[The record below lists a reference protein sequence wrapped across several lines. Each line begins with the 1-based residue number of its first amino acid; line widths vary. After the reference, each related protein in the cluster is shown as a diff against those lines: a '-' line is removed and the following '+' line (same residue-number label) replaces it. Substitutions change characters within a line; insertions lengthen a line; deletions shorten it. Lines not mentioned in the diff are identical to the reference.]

1 MSLPANFDDYRA
13 LARSR
18 LPRVLFDYIDG
29 GAGDESAMHAS
40 VNSVR
45 TVELPQRVLRDVSSI
60 SLRTELFGQTLD
72 MPVVLG
78 PVGMAGMFARRGE
91 LQAHKAALSAGVTSC
106 LSTLSVCSIEEVSE
120 HSEAAPW
127 FQLYMI
133 KDRGYM
139 RNLLQRAQVAGCT
152 TLVFTVD
159 VSVPGIRYRDIRA
172 GRAGQLSFWGNIRR
186 AFDGVSHPAWLWDV
200 MAVGRPHDF
209 GNIAAALPQG
219 RSSSD
224 YFSWVRQSF
233 DASVTWSDIDWIRQH
248 WRGSI
253 VLKGILHAEDA
264 KLAAAAGVNGIVVS
278 NHGGRQLAAAT
289 PPIKALPGVVE
300 AVEGKCKVLMDGG
313 VRGGLDVL
321 RCLAQGADGVMLG
334 RAWAMALAARGESG
348 VAHMLKIIRDELS
361 VSMALAGCTDV
372 TAANQLL
379 RSSSSRPIAEEKA

>member
-1 MSLPANFDDYRA
+1 MSMPANFDDYRV
-13 LARSR
+13 LARRR

-40 VNSVR
+40 VSSLR
-45 TVELPQRVLRDVSSI
+45 DVELPQRVLREVSSI
-60 SLRTELFGQTLD
+60 SLRTELFGQSLD

-91 LQAHKAALSAGVTSC
+91 LQAHKAALSAGLTSC
-106 LSTLSVCSIEEVSE
+106 LSTLSVCSVEEVSE
-120 HSEAAPW
+120 HSKSAPW

-139 RNLLQRAQVAGCT
+139 RSLLQRAQVAGCT

-159 VSVPGIRYRDIRA
+159 VSVAGIRYRDIRA
-172 GRAGQLSFWGNIRR
+172 GRAGQLGFWSKMRR
-186 AFDGVSHPAWLWDV
+186 AVDGISHPVWLWDV
-200 MAVGRPHDF
+200 MASGRPHDF

-219 RSSSD
+219 RSTAD
-224 YFSWVRQSF
+224 YFTWVRQSF

-253 VLKGILHAEDA
+253 VVKGILDA
-264 KLAAAAGVNGIVVS
+264 ADANLAAEAGVNGIVVS
-278 NHGGRQLAAAT
+278 NHGGRQLGAAT
-289 PPIKALPGVVE
+289 PPIKALPGIVQ
-300 AVEGKCKVLMDGG
+300 AVDGKCKVLMDGG

-321 RCLAQGADGVMLG
+321 RCLALGADGVMLG

-348 VAHMLKIIRDELS
+348 VAHMLNIIRDELS

-372 TAANQLL
+372 LSANQILT
-379 RSSSSRPIAEEKA
+379 SSSSTPDAEKA